1 MCRNLLYKELCL
13 AAHPSLYVF
22 MATGAL
28 VLIPA
33 YPYGVVFFFGALGI
47 FQSCMFDRETR
58 DIYYTALLPVRKRDV
73 VRGKLL
79 LAVFAQLV
87 QLALSLPFA
96 FLRTLYLHQG
106 NPAGIEANTAW
117 YGFGLLIYGVFNLV
131 FFPRFF
137 RTAYRAGTAFLA
149 ALVPVALG
157 VTAMEAAVHF
167 PGMAWLDS
175 IAPEDLIRQV
185 PILLAGAA
193 AYAAGTAG
201 AFVLS
206 ARRFEKVDL

>member
-1 MCRNLLYKELCL
+1 MYNLLRKELRL

-22 MATGAL
+22 MAMGAL

-33 YPYGVVFFFGALGI
+33 YPYGVVFFFGTLGI
-47 FQSCMFDRETR
+47 FQSAMFDRETR

-106 NPAGIEANTAW
+106 NPAGIEANAAY
-117 YGFGLLIYGVFNLV
+117 YGFGLMLYGAFNLV
-131 FFPRFF
+131 FFTRFY
-137 RTAYRAGTAFLA
+137 RTAYQAGTSFLI
-149 ALVPVALG
+149 ALLPLTLG
-157 VTAMEAAVHF
+157 IAAMEAAVHF
-167 PGMAWLDS
+167 PGMGWLDS
-175 IAPEDLIRQV
+175 VAGPDLVRQFPVLLLGVLVYIASN
-185 PILLAGAA
+185 LLACRLGERN
-193 AYAAGTAG
+193 
-201 AFVLS
+201 FS
-206 ARRFEKVDL
+206 RVDL